1 MPYALTFNGKS
12 IRIENSDASKPDY
25 DFPINSTAI
34 RFDEGASAIEFTSL
48 GKENRVYMAL
58 GEITT
63 PSSLDYAGLKALITT
78 WQNSSAAST
87 GKLIK
92 ATDSF
97 TTAVGATPYSVN
109 DVINPTGL
117 AVLES
122 INVGTN
128 SGYITGLSIEMDNTS
143 PLTTPN
149 PLPTLRVRFFDAP
162 DSSLN
167 LIDNAADEVL
177 WANNVRRLGYVDLTI
192 MVADGNRLVT
202 QDETIRF
209 PFANLSNNTLY
220 YRIINMVGT
229 PTLGTSSLG
238 RGVFV
243 RMKVDQN

>member
-1 MPYALTFNGKS
+1 MNLTLSLIGS
-12 IRIENSDASKPDY
+12 TLRAVDADAKGNDF
-25 DFPINSTAI
+25 DFPLAATIITYDEEGVGVELVSNARRLYFKTSEVSSPTFANLAAVRTQFNTWLGLAI
-34 RFDEGASAIEFTSL
+34 
-48 GKENRVYMAL
+48 
-58 GEITT
+58 
-63 PSSLDYAGLKALITT
+63 
-78 WQNSSAAST
+78 AST

-97 TTAVGATPYSVN
+97 TTAVGATAYSVG
-109 DVINPTGL
+109 DVINPAGA

-122 INVGTN
+122 IQVGTN

-167 LIDNAADEVL
+167 LVDNAADEVL
-177 WANNVRRLGYVDLTI
+177 WANNVRRIGYVDLPI
-192 MVADGNRLVT
+192 MVADGNRLVA

-220 YRIINMVGT
+220 YRIINMAGT
-229 PTLGTSSLG
+229 PTLGTASLG